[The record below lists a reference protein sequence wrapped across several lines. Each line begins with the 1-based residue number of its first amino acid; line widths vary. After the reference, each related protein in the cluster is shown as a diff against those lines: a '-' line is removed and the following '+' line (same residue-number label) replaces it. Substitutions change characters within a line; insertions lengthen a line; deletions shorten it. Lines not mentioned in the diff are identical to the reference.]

1 MKRLLFSIAAVVSLF
16 SAGCCCDWCH
26 MGGCGRG
33 CCGSPCASPC
43 ASPCGSPCGTGAC
56 GPTGYAAPI
65 TGTAYAAPVG
75 GAPLAANFNSPVLQ
89 TAATMPIESL
99 PTY

>member
-1 MKRLLFSIAAVVSLF
+1 MKRLLFSIAAVASLF
-16 SAGCCCDWCH
+16 SAGCCCDWCN

-33 CCGSPCASPC
+33 CCGSPC

-56 GPTGYAAPI
+56 GPTGYAAPMN
-65 TGTAYAAPVG
+65 GTAYAAPVG
-75 GAPLAANFNSPVLQ
+75 TPLATTVGNFNSPVLQ